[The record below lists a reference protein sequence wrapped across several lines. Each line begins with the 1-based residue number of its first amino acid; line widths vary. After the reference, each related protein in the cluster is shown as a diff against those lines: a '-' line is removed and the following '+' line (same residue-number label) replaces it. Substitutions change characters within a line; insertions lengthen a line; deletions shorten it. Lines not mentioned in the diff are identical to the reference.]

1 MKKFKIKIC
10 GIRKKTTIEC
20 CLKNKVEYFGLVF
33 YEKSPRF
40 IDIDKSIELIKF
52 ARDKPIT
59 PVGVFYNKDI
69 NEITKIIKKT
79 KLDYIQL
86 HGSEDL
92 NYINILKDK
101 FNLKIIKSIGV
112 NKKEDLVQANKFKE
126 VDYLL
131 FDYKPK
137 VNELPGGNAKQFNWN
152 LLNNINVDKPWF
164 ISGGIN
170 IKNIKEIQKKLFP
183 YGIDI
188 SSGVEEKIGIKSSKK
203 ITNLINKFNVR

>member
-1 MKKFKIKIC
+1 LKKFKIKIC

-188 SSGVEEKIGIKSSKK
+188 SSGVEDKIGIKNSKK
-203 ITNLINKFNVR
+203 ITNLINKLNVK

>member
-188 SSGVEEKIGIKSSKK
+188 SSGVEDKIGIKSSKK
-203 ITNLINKFNVR
+203 ITELINKFNVR

>member
-188 SSGVEEKIGIKSSKK
+188 SSGVEDKIGIKNSKK
-203 ITNLINKFNVR
+203 ITNLINKLNVK

>member
-20 CLKNKVEYFGLVF
+20 CLKNKIDYFGLVF

-40 IDIDKSIELIKF
+40 VDIDKSIELIKF
-52 ARDKPIT
+52 VRNKPIT
-59 PVGVFYNKDI
+59 PVGVFFNKNINDI
-69 NEITKIIKKT
+69 VKIIKKT
-79 KLDYIQL
+79 KLNYIQL
-86 HGSEDL
+86 HGNEDI
-92 NYINILKDK
+92 NYINNLKNQ

-112 NKKEDLVQANKFKE
+112 NKKKDLIQANKFKE
-126 VDYLL
+126 IDYLL
-131 FDYKPK
+131 FDYKPT

-152 LLNNINVDKPWF
+152 LLNNINIDKPWF

-188 SSGVEEKIGIKSSKK
+188 SSGVEDKIGIKSSKK
-203 ITNLINKFNVR
+203 ITDLINKFNVK

>member
-20 CLKNKVEYFGLVF
+20 CLKNKIDYFGLVF

-40 IDIDKSIELIKF
+40 VDIDKSIELIKF
-52 ARDKPIT
+52 VRNKPIT
-59 PVGVFYNKDI
+59 PVGVFFNKNINDI
-69 NEITKIIKKT
+69 VKIIKKT
-79 KLDYIQL
+79 KLNYIQL
-86 HGSEDL
+86 HGNEDI
-92 NYINILKDK
+92 NYINNLKNQ

-112 NKKEDLVQANKFKE
+112 NKKKDLIQANKFKE
-126 VDYLL
+126 IDYLL
-131 FDYKPK
+131 FDYKPT

-152 LLNNINVDKPWF
+152 LLNNINIDKPWF

-188 SSGVEEKIGIKSSKK
+188 SSGVEETPGIKNEIK
-203 ITNLINKFNVR
+203 IRDLMNKLYEK